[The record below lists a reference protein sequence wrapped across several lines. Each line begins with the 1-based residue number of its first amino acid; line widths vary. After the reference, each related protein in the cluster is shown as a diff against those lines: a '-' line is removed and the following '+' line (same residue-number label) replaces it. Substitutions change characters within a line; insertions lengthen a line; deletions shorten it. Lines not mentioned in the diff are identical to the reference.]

1 MAKENCLSYHFPIPG
16 NKEDLIG
23 QMLEVSLVSIRGQ
36 SKKGPFFC
44 IICYRPQIPLLFS
57 LGLFSPSASEDG
69 KLIHYSHYPNH

>member
-36 SKKGPFFC
+36 SKKGPFF
-44 IICYRPQIPLLFS
+44 
-57 LGLFSPSASEDG
+57 
-69 KLIHYSHYPNH
+69 